1 MERLLVLRLECIG
14 VTAEAVLNG
23 IPVARIKASPEASST
38 ITMPIHEYT
47 IAGGNQIELI
57 IEPPPPGR
65 TGAPKPLLSNGRRG
79 ASLRL
84 LLPRIGQVAHP
95 SNARQLGELDWAPH
109 ADEVNE
115 IPLTLQRTVE
125 LPIGFPRWRWLDAP
139 VIDNPQALLEPV
151 AAYVQDLAL
160 GLARGDPEPLVQAA
174 RLRLEDLA
182 QAYQQ
187 DLADTA
193 SRWRAQI
200 RQLHD
205 RQPLEPTMPAADTL
219 LLRPVAGG
227 RLLECLDPAG
237 APVLR
242 SPVAD
247 GGQMSWPIRLAVI
260 DGKFYVLR

>member
-23 IPVARIKASPEASST
+23 IPVARVKASAEAASVVT
-38 ITMPIHEYT
+38 VPIHEYT
-47 IAGGNQIELI
+47 IAGGNEIELV

-65 TGAPKPLLSNGRRG
+65 TAAPKPLLSNGRRG

-95 SNARQLGELDWAPH
+95 SNARPLGELDWAPY

-115 IPLTLQRTVE
+115 MPLTLRRTVE

-139 VIDNPQALLEPV
+139 VIGDPAALLAPV
-151 AAYVQDLAL
+151 AAYLQDLAL

-193 SRWRAQI
+193 GRWRVQI
-200 RQLHD
+200 KDLHA
-205 RQPLEPTMPAADTL
+205 RQPLEPTMPAADAL
-219 LLRPVAGG
+219 MLRPVAGG

-247 GGQMSWPIRLAVI
+247 GGQMSWPLRLAAI
-260 DGKFYVLR
+260 DGRFYVLR